1 MLTFKDIDQLTVT
14 EIVLVADV
22 VQKHYGDT
30 PLKFNVITLKVSFL
44 KDTSYSIHTD
54 HFPRIP
60 SSPSTLPGVMP
71 MALVRTVGPL

>member
-1 MLTFKDIDQLTVT
+1 MLTFENIDQLTVT

-30 PLKFNVITLKVSFL
+30 PLKFNVITLKVCISI
-44 KDTSYSIHTD
+44 DTFYNGHTH
-54 HFPRIP
+54 HFFRIP

-71 MALVRTVGPL
+71 MALVRTVGPS